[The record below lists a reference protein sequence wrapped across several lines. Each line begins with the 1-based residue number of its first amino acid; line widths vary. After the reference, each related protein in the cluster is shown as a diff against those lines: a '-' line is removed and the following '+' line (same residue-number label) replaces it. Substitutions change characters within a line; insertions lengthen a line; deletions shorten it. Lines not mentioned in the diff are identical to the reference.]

1 MREGRW
7 VRGAT
12 SGKANGAPPNY
23 VACRREAPAF
33 SSGARCS
40 IRPCCGAASARIV
53 GAKPRHWGRIDHSI
67 RVGTPR

>member
-1 MREGRW
+1 MGSGSHIREIEW
-7 VRGAT
+7 ST
-12 SGKANGAPPNY
+12 TELCSL
-23 VACRREAPAF
+23 PARSTAL

-40 IRPCCGAASARIV
+40 IRPWCGAASARIV